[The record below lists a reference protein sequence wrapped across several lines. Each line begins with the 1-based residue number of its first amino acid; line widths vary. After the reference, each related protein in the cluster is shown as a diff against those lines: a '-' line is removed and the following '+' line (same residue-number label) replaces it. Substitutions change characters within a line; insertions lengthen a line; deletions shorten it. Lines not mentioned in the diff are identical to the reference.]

1 MKIKTFMLL
10 LMLSAGACTV
20 PPHSSGNQDT
30 QQWQQTI
37 QQLNTLLKE
46 RKHQAAIDEGKQK
59 ISELL
64 AVADHT
70 EPKDT
75 MVKYARQMVNFFYFS
90 YLGSKQ
96 FRPGIEY
103 LDSLNNAPFL
113 QQHCKHELLSARAG
127 LHQMCGD
134 NEAAIR
140 LADEYLQLP
149 EYDDADR
156 YIPQAEI
163 VSGVYI
169 YGL

>member
-1 MKIKTFMLL
+1 
-10 LMLSAGACTV
+10 
-20 PPHSSGNQDT
+20 
-30 QQWQQTI
+30 
-37 QQLNTLLKE
+37 
-46 RKHQAAIDEGKQK
+46 
-59 ISELL
+59 
-64 AVADHT
+64 
-70 EPKDT
+70 
-75 MVKYARQMVNFFYFS
+75 MVNFFYFS

-113 QQHCKHELLSARAG
+113 QQHCKHELLSTRAS

-169 YGL
+169 YSGNDIPQAIRTPRESDGMLPSGREIPQYAPHHISTGHLLPPDR

>member
-1 MKIKTFMLL
+1 
-10 LMLSAGACTV
+10 
-20 PPHSSGNQDT
+20 
-30 QQWQQTI
+30 
-37 QQLNTLLKE
+37 
-46 RKHQAAIDEGKQK
+46 
-59 ISELL
+59 
-64 AVADHT
+64 
-70 EPKDT
+70 

-103 LDSLNNAPFL
+103 LDSLNDAPFL

-156 YIPQAEI
+156 YIPQAELSAEFI
-163 VSGVYI
+163 SIPVTIFPKLSDSWRKRWNVTIREGNSTICSASYLDWASI
-169 YGL
+169 TA